1 MSILFYS
8 FMSYDI
14 ILIIKLLGIYL
25 MSNDLIVMDN
35 SIVTSAYNLTL
46 NEQRLIYCALKQIP
60 KGVPLDPDTA
70 FYITRD
76 DFLAFGVNT
85 DTVAREIRHATT
97 QLLKKTIVVPR
108 EDGDLEF
115 QWLSEVLRVDR
126 MAEQRLRE
134 KYPNPEDH
142 RKYLNGLRTYNLL
155 DALPNRR
162 DDDNIVAR
170 IIFHKRIVP
179 LLSDLRASFTQFTLS
194 DVTEFSS
201 IYTFRIYQL
210 LMQYKSTGYVK
221 ISLDDLRFML
231 VLFDKYPLVADLKR
245 WVIETAVNE
254 INEKSPYA
262 VKYEM
267 LKKGRKFTHLE
278 LKFKIKP
285 SAKKQLA
292 ERDPDTIDWV
302 NGTTD
307 NEANNNPTKP
317 SWQTKGLSDAQIKKL
332 AIYTKEFVDAN
343 SSKIAPNDRR
353 DYPEIFEE
361 WKLQLKDPKTV
372 KSFYKVQE
380 LLERTRNI

>member
-1 MSILFYS
+1 
-8 FMSYDI
+8 
-14 ILIIKLLGIYL
+14 
-25 MSNDLIVMDN
+25 
-35 SIVTSAYNLTL
+35 
-46 NEQRLIYCALKQIP
+46 
-60 KGVPLDPDTA
+60 
-70 FYITRD
+70 
-76 DFLAFGVNT
+76 
-85 DTVAREIRHATT
+85 
-97 QLLKKTIVVPR
+97 
-108 EDGDLEF
+108 
-115 QWLSEVLRVDR
+115 

-353 DYPEIFEE
+353 DYTPIFDD
-361 WKLQLKDPKTV
+361 WKPLLKDPSTV
-372 KSFYKVQE
+372 NSFHMIQE
-380 LLERTRNI
+380 LLERQRTT